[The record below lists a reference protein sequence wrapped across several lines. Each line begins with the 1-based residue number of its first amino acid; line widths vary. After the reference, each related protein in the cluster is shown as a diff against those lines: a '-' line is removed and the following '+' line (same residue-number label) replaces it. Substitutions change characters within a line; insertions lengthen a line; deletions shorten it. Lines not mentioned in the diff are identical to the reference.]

1 MSQFTDQ
8 QKKIFLIAGLVDI
21 AIAIVLIGVI
31 IGRENSSLPVVVP
44 MLLIIPG
51 IILVVLAN
59 KK

>member
-31 IGRENSSLPVVVP
+31 IGRENSGLPVVVP

>member
-21 AIAIVLIGVI
+21 AIAIILIGVI